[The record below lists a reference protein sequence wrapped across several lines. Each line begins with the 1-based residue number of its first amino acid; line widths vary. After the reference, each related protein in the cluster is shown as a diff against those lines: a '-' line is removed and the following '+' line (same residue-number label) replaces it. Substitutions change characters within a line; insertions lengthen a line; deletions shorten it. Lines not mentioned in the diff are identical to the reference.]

1 MPKISWG
8 RVIIGGIIAAII
20 CFLTDGLLHE
30 RLVGADW
37 KAVYDHLGAAGP
49 KHDAMGILYFA
60 VFDLGRAMLAVV
72 LYAFMRPHCKPGPK
86 TAVCAAVIGWLVVSI
101 TTPAQFI
108 PLGFFSNALLIK
120 VGAAQLVTSILA
132 TLIAAALYKD
142 PAGSTLPANA

>member
-8 RVIIGGIIAAII
+8 RVIAGGVIAAII
-20 CFLTDGLLHE
+20 CFITDGILHE

-37 KAVYDHLGAAGP
+37 KAVYDHLGIANSE
-49 KHDAMGILYFA
+49 HTAMHVHYFA
-60 VFDLGRAMLAVV
+60 VFDLGRGLLPVV

-120 VGAAQLVTSILA
+120 VGAAQLVTSMLA

-142 PAGSTLPANA
+142 PAGSTSPANA